1 MPDQIDQM
9 NLPYNSL
16 LRLFKKEN
24 IEQKHSSID
33 SISMLIPKNIE
44 EVQKLRKNHT
54 KNIVN
59 NIQAN

>member
-1 MPDQIDQM
+1 M